1 MGARVGVELLGG
13 LVGVALCAR
22 ILGPEG
28 YGVFAVLMAVTALV
42 GGLLYLPGFEA
53 ITTYVTRGLAQGRR
67 EEAGAVLVFALGG
80 AVATAWAAYGVVAGL
95 ALSAG
100 GLFGV
105 ADAHVT
111 ATLVYA
117 TVLVFHAGHQEQLA
131 ILRLADRVPA
141 TVAAATAEVL
151 VRVALLAWI
160 WLTGGG
166 GGGGVGGGG
175 LPAVAA
181 AYAAGALVFGAAM
194 FAGTLSAARR
204 AGLPLRLRSFS
215 LRRLPRDLVRFQAVS
230 FASTSLGAVFLNL
243 DTILL
248 GHLLGSAQLGLYR
261 GARQIADI
269 CMRPF
274 VPISLG
280 VQAEYSRLW
289 YGADADRS
297 GLRRLSLRFTLLSLV
312 LAGSGY
318 GLLAVL
324 HEPLI
329 RLGLGEDFAG
339 AAPLLLIMI
348 PGALVFAASTAW
360 QALPAAAG
368 RAGPVFAGRLA
379 ALAVQVAAL
388 FLLVPAYQAEGA
400 SWAYTLHFLV
410 FVAVVAPFALSMLRT
425 RSTPNTSPN
434 ARK

>member
-1 MGARVGVELLGG
+1 MGARVAVEVLGG

-95 ALSAG
+95 TLSAG
-100 GLFGV
+100 GLLGV

-111 ATLVYA
+111 AMLVYA

-131 ILRLADRVPA
+131 VLRLADRVPP
-141 TVAAATAEVL
+141 TLAAAAAEVL
-151 VRVALLAWI
+151 VRIAVLAWV
-160 WLTGGG
+160 WLTGS
-166 GGGGVGGGG
+166 GG
-175 LPAVAA
+175 LPMVAA
-181 AYAAGALVFGAAM
+181 AYAAGALVFGVAM
-194 FAGTLSAARR
+194 FAGTLAAARR
-204 AGLPLRLRSFS
+204 AGLPLHLRFFS
-215 LRRLPRDLVRFQAVS
+215 LRRLPRDLLRFQAVS
-230 FASTSLGAVFLNL
+230 FASTSVGAVFLNL

-289 YGADADRS
+289 YGADAQDPS
-297 GLRRLSLRFTLLSLV
+297 ALRRLSSRFTVLSLV
-312 LAGSGY
+312 LAGGGY
-318 GLLAVL
+318 GLLAAL

-329 RLGLGEDFAG
+329 RLGLGEGFVG

-348 PGALVFAASTAW
+348 PGAFVFAASTAW

-368 RAGPVFAGRLA
+368 RAGPAFAARLA

-388 FLLVPAYQAEGA
+388 LVLVPAHQAQGA
-400 SWAYTLHFLV
+400 SWAYTLHYLV
-410 FVAVVAPFALSMLRT
+410 FVAVVAPFAASMLRM
-425 RSTPNTSPN
+425 RCTPNTSPN

>member
-80 AVATAWAAYGVVAGL
+80 AVATAWAAYGVAAGL
-95 ALSAG
+95 TLSAG

-111 ATLVYA
+111 AMLVYA

-131 ILRLADRVPA
+131 ILRLADRVPL

-151 VRVALLAWI
+151 VRVAVLAWV
-160 WLTGGG
+160 WLTGG
-166 GGGGVGGGG
+166 GGGG

-181 AYAAGALVFGAAM
+181 AYAAGALVFGATT

-204 AGLPLRLRSFS
+204 AGLPLHLRFFS
-215 LRRLPRDLVRFQAVS
+215 LRRIPRDLVRFQAVS

-289 YGADADRS
+289 YGADANRS
-297 GLRRLSLRFTLLSLV
+297 GLRRLSLRFTLLSLA
-312 LAGSGY
+312 LAGAGY
-318 GLLAVL
+318 GLLAL
-324 HEPLI
+324 FHAPLI

-368 RAGPVFAGRLA
+368 RAGPVFVGRLA

-388 FLLVPAYQAEGA
+388 FLLVPAYRAEGA

-410 FVAVVAPFALSMLRT
+410 FVAVVAPFALSMLRM